1 MLEALVNL
9 ASTDALAA
17 DVLALS
23 ETFHCTPLEVFKTM
37 TDAACVIAMLLAFTL
52 SWSLDI
58 LINRALRLFRKLRPR
73 FSRVICR
80 FLKV

>member
-37 TDAACVIAMLLAFTL
+37 TDAAIGHYASFGSSAPASPALSAAF
-52 SWSLDI
+52 
-58 LINRALRLFRKLRPR
+58 
-73 FSRVICR
+73 
-80 FLKV
+80 